1 MHQEAQVHTP
11 GEEFGRKALEEA
23 LAKAA
28 AYCGH
33 ETQRIALEAESR
45 VAALR
50 ADLARLQDQE
60 HRLQARLERALP
72 AGDAKDRRRKALY
85 YWIVTIALTVAGFFF
100 SLLAF
105 APYRLG
111 WKSYLYCAG
120 IALVAPFCVEKFL
133 ETWSS
138 PKLMKALATAAC
150 VAALASLVLLSLIRG
165 DVLAEQIRAVSPVVI
180 LAGDTPQAPPPQTGF
195 YIS

>member
-1 MHQEAQVHTP
+1 MHQEAQVQTP
-11 GEEFGRKALEEA
+11 GEEFGRKAIEEA

-33 ETQRIALEAESR
+33 ETERIALEAESR
-45 VAALR
+45 VAALG
-50 ADLARLQDQE
+50 AELARLRDEE
-60 HRLQARLERALP
+60 HGLQARLERALP
-72 AGDAKDRRRKALY
+72 AGAAKDRRRKALY
-85 YWIVTIALTVAGFFF
+85 YWIVTLALTVAGFFF

-150 VAALASLVLLSLIRG
+150 VVLSR
-165 DVLAEQIRAVSPVVI
+165 VSSSCHSFVATFSPSKS
-180 LAGDTPQAPPPQTGF
+180 APYLP
-195 YIS
+195 S

>member
-1 MHQEAQVHTP
+1 M
-11 GEEFGRKALEEA
+11 
-23 LAKAA
+23 
-28 AYCGH
+28 
-33 ETQRIALEAESR
+33 
-45 VAALR
+45 LR
-50 ADLARLQDQE
+50 LWRGLARLHDDE
-60 HRLQARLERALP
+60 HRLQARLQRALP

-138 PKLMKALATAAC
+138 PKLMKALATVAC
-150 VAALASLVLLSLIRG
+150 LSALASLVLLSLIRG

-180 LAGDTPQAPPPQTGF
+180 PGERDSASAPAANR
-195 YIS
+195 ILR